1 MMSRN
6 TCGTNSCTC
15 KSNGL
20 KCIPAYGDCRGYDSN
35 NSNFTDCE
43 VAETDIDPSLN
54 EDDFN
59 NENMFE
65 HFSSCIQFLLIFLQG
80 LIYIWRL

>member
-1 MMSRN
+1 MTSRN
-6 TCGTNSCTC
+6 TCGTNLCTC

-20 KCIPAYGDCRGYDSN
+20 KCVTACGDWRGYDCN

-43 VAETDIDPSLN
+43 IVETDIDPSSN
-54 EDDFN
+54 EEDDFN

-65 HFSSCIQFLLIFLQG
+65 RIFSEF
-80 LIYIWRL
+80 